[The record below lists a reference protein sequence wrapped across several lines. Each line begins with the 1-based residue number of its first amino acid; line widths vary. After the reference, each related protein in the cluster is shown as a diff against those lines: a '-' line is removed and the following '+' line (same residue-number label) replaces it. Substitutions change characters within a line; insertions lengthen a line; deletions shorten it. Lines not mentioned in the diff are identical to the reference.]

1 MKLNQIIGYIL
12 AAIIYGVLLTLV
24 YKLPIVGF
32 ILLAV
37 FSVFAVYGLG
47 EMIKEILD
55 AQQRLR
61 DKIKNNSP
69 IE

>member
-1 MKLNQIIGYIL
+1 MKSNKVIGYVL
-12 AAIIYGVLLTLV
+12 AAILYGILLTLV

-32 ILLAV
+32 VMLMV

-47 EMIKEILD
+47 EMIREILD

-61 DKIKNNSP
+61 DKIKNNTP